1 MVKTKEQILKE
12 KKISKRTFKED
23 TSLARIED
31 RITELETRIEELEN
45 K

>member
-1 MVKTKEQILKE
+1 MAKDKATILKE
-12 KKISKRTFKED
+12 KRKFQEG

-31 RITELETRIEELEN
+31 RITELESRTEELEN